1 MPIRKLLS
9 SDYNTYE
16 LARYNMAATDVV
28 EFCDVNAPYVY
39 DYGNLIST
47 ETTKLIVDYSILSA
61 KRRSYQVL

>member
-1 MPIRKLLS
+1 
-9 SDYNTYE
+9 
-16 LARYNMAATDVV
+16 MAATDVV